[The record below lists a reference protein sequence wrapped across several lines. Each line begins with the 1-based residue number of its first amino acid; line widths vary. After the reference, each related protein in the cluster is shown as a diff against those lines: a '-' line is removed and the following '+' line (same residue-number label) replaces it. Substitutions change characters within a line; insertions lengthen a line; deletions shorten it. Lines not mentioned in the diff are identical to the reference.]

1 MFSPNSFYDYL
12 RYYFNINKK
21 NISIRTFNNPGDN
34 NLLNTA
40 ALLNNKLTPYL
51 EITKIINSNKGYNL
65 EILKYH
71 GYCEMFDQ
79 EPVDID
85 AIYNASTKNI
95 YNDLYN
101 MSINDDYKH
110 DINDINNINLRLNI
124 LSQITS
130 PINFILYMSASVRLP
145 LVCHSE
151 KNSNN
156 INTLSKYNFIPIHYW
171 YHAYISLDWFKQYKY
186 LTINSNTTKHRFG
199 IYIRDASGT
208 RTYRISLIDKLSSIN
223 NDIYFKFNEP
233 FITQIKK
240 QNKSNLLSKWNTNK
254 TSISSKSSAFIDWP
268 DINIFDIQIIPETLF
283 DTEKTH
289 LTEKSLK
296 PIAMGQPFIIVGCPH
311 SLEYLRS
318 YGFKTFNN
326 LWDESYDTEVSST
339 IRFEKIINLIHNVV
353 NLSPSEYLKMFNEA
367 KKIAIY
373 NRKHFYSEKFEQHL
387 INELHYELS
396 NAFGIR
402 NEMYYKIPGGTYFYI
417 MNKFHKKGILSEH
430 SYQSIKNMMKYI
442 NTHHKDIATQI
453 IKKYNHLL

>member
-21 NISIRTFNNPGDN
+21 NISVRTFNNPGDN
-34 NLLNTA
+34 NLLNMIATIS
-40 ALLNNKLTPYL
+40 NRLTPYL
-51 EITKIINSNKGYNL
+51 PTLTPSDHEIIACNS
-65 EILKYH
+65 LKTLYH

-79 EPVDID
+79 DPI
-85 AIYNASTKNI
+85 NI
-95 YNDLYN
+95 HAMYHHT
-101 MSINDDYKH
+101 S
-110 DINDINNINLRLNI
+110 NNI
-124 LSQITS
+124 
-130 PINFILYMSASVRLP
+130 INFPNHIVYNNDELLLSTNRKQVIQQIDNSIDFISHNSAGIHNP
-145 LVCHSE
+145 IICHSE
-151 KNSNN
+151 KQSND
-156 INTLSKYNFIPIHYW
+156 ISILTGRSFIPIHYW

-367 KKIAIY
+367 KKIALY